1 MQILFFRNAPLIV
14 VVLGTIYGLTL
25 YINIPRGGTEAI
37 FIATIVM
44 LGCLFYSG
52 KVIQQLYEKVYTDS
66 LTGLKSRAGFEP
78 MKEKRKGCTG
88 AISSL
93 LMVDVDDFKAINDE
107 YGHPAGDVALKS
119 IAAILRKTV
128 RDKDSVFRWGGD
140 EFVVILPDASP
151 EVVNIVAER
160 VRAAVETYG
169 LYSLTVSIGIAKIIN
184 ENVGAALVEADKAM
198 YEAKELKNAVVT
210 YKEDPNRPIVNP
222 PKCLP
227 AERNADVIW
236 VQ

>member
-1 MQILFFRNAPLIV
+1 MQNVFFRNAPLIF

-25 YINIPRGGTEAI
+25 YINIPRGGAEAI
-37 FIATIVM
+37 FIATIIM

-78 MKEKRKGCTG
+78 MKEKRKGHTG
-88 AISSL
+88 TISSL

-107 YGHPAGDVALKS
+107 YGHPAGDMALKS

-169 LYSLTVSIGIAKIIN
+169 LYALTVSIGIAKIIN

-198 YEAKELKNAVVT
+198 YEAKELKNSVVT
-210 YKEDPNRPIVNP
+210 YKEDPNRPIMNP
-222 PKCLP
+222 QKCLP
-227 AERNADVIW
+227 TEHNADVIW